1 MPSGEGVI
9 RETERIVAFSVAA
22 LRSLWYKMR
31 LLFPIR
37 NARRIRGLTDFFR
50 GEPWPKIRIRATR
63 TGASVMDGD
72 REARQQLE
80 ILRTRVVDL
89 LVEEELYGKL
99 RRSISTRTPLRIKLG
114 LDPTAPDL
122 HIGHMVVVHKLRE
135 FQELGHDVIF
145 LIGDFTGMIGD
156 PSGRSETRKPLT
168 AEQIEANAE
177 TYKRQIFKILNPERT
192 IIEYNSRWGKALGS
206 EGMIRLAA
214 RYTVA
219 RMLERDDFQKRF
231 AEGRPISLHEFL
243 YPLLQ
248 GYDSVALRAD
258 VELGGTDQKFNL
270 LVGRELMREHG
281 MEPQVIMTLPI
292 LEGLDGVQKM
302 SKSLGNYI
310 GIDEPPDTIF
320 GKAMSIPD
328 SLIVR
333 YMELATKI
341 PREEI
346 TATRTGM
353 AEGSMHP
360 RGAKV
365 RLARSLVAQYHS
377 WGAAEAA
384 ARRFDE
390 IFSTRVFPADAP
402 LVNPPMSLVETEERV
417 WLVCLIVVA
426 GAAPSRS
433 EARRLIRQGGVEVD
447 GEVVRDEN
455 FRLRLDRERRVQVGK
470 RRFFKVL
477 ALK

>member
-1 MPSGEGVI
+1 
-9 RETERIVAFSVAA
+9 
-22 LRSLWYKMR
+22 
-31 LLFPIR
+31 
-37 NARRIRGLTDFFR
+37 
-50 GEPWPKIRIRATR
+50 
-63 TGASVMDGD
+63 MDAD
-72 REARQQLE
+72 REARRQLE
-80 ILRTRVVDL
+80 ILRARVVDL
-89 LVEEELYGKL
+89 LVEEELYQKL
-99 RRSISTRTPLRIKLG
+99 RRSIFTTTPLRIKLG

-122 HIGHMVVVHKLRE
+122 HIGHTVVIHKLRE

-168 AEQIEANAE
+168 AEQIQANAE
-177 TYKRQIFKILNPERT
+177 TYKRQIFKILDPERT
-192 IIEYNSRWGKALGS
+192 LIEYNSRWGKALGS
-206 EGMIRLAA
+206 EGMIKLAA

-219 RMLERDDFQKRF
+219 RMLERDDFQRRF

-248 GYDSVALRAD
+248 GYDSVALKAD

-270 LVGRELMREHG
+270 LVGRELMRENG

-302 SKSLGNYI
+302 SKSFGNYI

-333 YMELATKI
+333 YMELATAM
-341 PREEI
+341 PRGEI
-346 TATRTGM
+346 TAIRSGM
-353 AEGSMHP
+353 AEGSVHP
-360 RGAKV
+360 REAKV
-365 RLARSLVAQYHS
+365 RLAKSLVAQYHS
-377 WGAAEAA
+377 PAAAQVA

-390 IFSTRVFPADAP
+390 TFSARVFPPDAP
-402 LVNPPMSLVETEERV
+402 EVKLPADLVEAEGRV
-417 WLVCLIVVA
+417 WLVRLIVVV
-426 GAAPSRS
+426 GAASSGS

-455 FRLRLDRERRVQVGK
+455 YRVSLDRERRVQVGK
-470 RRFFKVL
+470 RRFFKVW
-477 ALK
+477 APK

>member
-1 MPSGEGVI
+1 
-9 RETERIVAFSVAA
+9 
-22 LRSLWYKMR
+22 
-31 LLFPIR
+31 
-37 NARRIRGLTDFFR
+37 
-50 GEPWPKIRIRATR
+50 
-63 TGASVMDGD
+63 MDVD
-72 REARQQLE
+72 REARRQLE
-80 ILRTRVVDL
+80 VLKARAVDL
-89 LVEEELYGKL
+89 LVEEELYEKL
-99 RRSISTRTPLRIKLG
+99 RRSLSTGTRLRVKLG

-122 HIGHMVVVHKLRE
+122 HIGHSVVIHKLRE
-135 FQELGHDVIF
+135 FQALGHDVIF

-168 AEQIEANAE
+168 TEQIQQNAE
-177 TYKRQIFKILNPERT
+177 TYKRQIFKILDPQRT

-206 EGMIRLAA
+206 EGMIKLAA

-270 LVGRELMREHG
+270 LVGRELMRDNG
-281 MEPQVIMTLPI
+281 LEPQVIMTLPI

-310 GIDEPPDTIF
+310 GIDEPPQAIF

-328 SLIVR
+328 NLIVR
-333 YMELATKI
+333 YMELATAI

-346 TATRTGM
+346 VTIQAGI
-353 AEGSMHP
+353 ANGSVHP
-360 RGAKV
+360 RDAKI
-365 RLARSLVAQYHS
+365 RLAKALVAQYHS
-377 WGAAEAA
+377 AEAAEEA
-384 ARRFDE
+384 ARRFNE
-390 IFSTRVFPADAP
+390 TFSARVFPADAP
-402 LVNPPMSLVETEERV
+402 AVTPPADLLEPGGKI
-417 WLVCLIVVA
+417 WLVRLMTFA
-426 GAAPSRS
+426 GAASSGS

-447 GEVVRDEN
+447 GEAIRDED
-455 FRLRLDRERRVQVGK
+455 FRVLLDRERRVQVGK
-470 RRFFKVL
+470 RRFFRVL
-477 ALK
+477 APK